1 MKQLL
6 SNCLELESFTN
17 HLRNYERYCNQLHRR
32 DNRQRKKILN
42 WPSSSFAEGTSLA
55 EGSLFAEGSLS
66 LSQLAAHL
74 GDNLSIVIS
83 AIYCRAGDKGVS
95 TCRSDLANIVYG
107 YAAIDFQADIVAA
120 AVDQLACLG

>member
-42 WPSSSFAEGTSLA
+42 WPSSSFAEGASLAVGSLFA
-55 EGSLFAEGSLS
+55 EGSLLAEGSLS

-83 AIYCRAGDKGVS
+83 AIYCRAGDKGVG

-120 AVDQLACLG
+120 AVD